1 MIATINSIMMTAR
14 MKITGIMDLGVK
26 TIETRMR
33 TTVMKMGRTRMMTM
47 NT

>member
-1 MIATINSIMMTAR
+1 MTAR
-14 MKITGIMDLGVK
+14 IKITGIMDLRVK
-26 TIETRMR
+26 TIEMRMR